1 MMATIGYKAQ
11 LYGSM
16 TKLKFEISYTQYQIK
31 GKKKL
36 MGIAIFDA
44 MQNGDHKGAEV
55 REQGKLF
62 GQTIFELTKD
72 GGWYQPNGMMLLPP
86 SAFFLI
92 AFIIW
97 AIRTKDLSQCED

>member
-62 GQTIFELTKD
+62 GQTISMPVIQRECLVPTARHKSWSYVSKAPWQRTAED
-72 GGWYQPNGMMLLPP
+72 RKEGG
-86 SAFFLI
+86 F
-92 AFIIW
+92 
-97 AIRTKDLSQCED
+97 

>member
-1 MMATIGYKAQ
+1 MADAAPPPSMMATIGYKAQ

-44 MQNGDHKGAEV
+44 RQNGDHKGAEV

-62 GQTIFELTKD
+62 GQTISMPVIQRECLVPTARHKSWS
-72 GGWYQPNGMMLLPP
+72 GL
-86 SAFFLI
+86 A
-92 AFIIW
+92 
-97 AIRTKDLSQCED
+97 